1 MSVLENLTILDG
13 YIDADRFIC
22 RGIAEHAVYTIH
34 SAESLRSFARVIG
47 EGEAFNLVVEE
58 EKTIKLTAAQATQL
72 RNELFTLADEL
83 EAVE

>member
-1 MSVLENLTILDG
+1 MSLLENLTILDG

-22 RGIAEHAVYTIH
+22 RGITEHAVYATH

-47 EGEAFNLVVEE
+47 EGEAFNLIIDED
-58 EKTIKLTAAQATQL
+58 KTIKLTAAQATQL
-72 RNELFTLADEL
+72 RQELFTLADEL